1 MQYSNR
7 GTGFAAKSDRMRK
20 KRRRGIG
27 YWCFVRIPFWF
38 IMLSLVWVTLLKW
51 VPVRVTPLMI
61 RRSVEYAKVDG
72 FHTRQYWKP
81 LEEISPEMMKAVIA
95 CEDNLF
101 GEHNGFAWEEIE
113 KMWKAHTERGKRI
126 RGCST
131 ISQQTA
137 KNVFTW
143 GSSTWAR
150 KIFEAYFTF
159 LIEKIW
165 GKERIMEVYLNVAE
179 MGPGIYGAESAAL
192 HYFGCHAS
200 GLSRSQAVAIA
211 VCLPNPL
218 KYSPVAPGPYMTRR
232 QAQIRALIPKVR
244 YPDWVR

>member
-1 MQYSNR
+1 
-7 GTGFAAKSDRMRK
+7 MRK

-38 IMLSLVWVTLLKW
+38 IVLSLAWVTLLKW

-61 RRSVEYAKVDG
+61 RRSVEYAKVDD
-72 FHTRQYWKP
+72 FRTRQYWKP

-101 GEHNGFAWEEIE
+101 EEHNGFAWEEIQ

-143 GSSTWAR
+143 GTSTWAR

-179 MGPGIYGAESAAL
+179 MGRGVYGAEAAAL
-192 HYFGCHAS
+192 QYFGCHAA

-218 KYSPVAPGPYMTRR
+218 RYSPETPGPYLTRR

>member
-1 MQYSNR
+1 
-7 GTGFAAKSDRMRK
+7 MRK

-38 IMLSLVWVTLLKW
+38 IVLSLAWVTLLKW

-61 RRSVEYAKVDG
+61 RRSVEYAKVDD
-72 FHTRQYWKP
+72 FRTRQYWKP

-101 GEHNGFAWEEIE
+101 EEHNGFAWEEIQ

-143 GSSTWAR
+143 GTSTWAR

-159 LIEKIW
+159 LIE
-165 GKERIMEVYLNVAE
+165 NVAE
-179 MGPGIYGAESAAL
+179 MGRGVYGAEAAAL
-192 HYFGCHAS
+192 QYFGCHAA

-218 KYSPVAPGPYMTRR
+218 RYSPVAPGPYLTRR